1 MTKTCP
7 RCEETTYSDEDTNCA
22 KCGARYDRKSF
33 LDPNNA
39 RITVTVTK
47 ALRGEL
53 AQEAKDQE
61 MILSEYSANILR
73 TRHRNPTEPKPE
85 PEPVKAQPK
94 RSDHKK
100 PKVSKSK
107 KEHIGPKPELP
118 FESEPSDKLLSEPV
132 SAESETPNTSEKVY
146 DLHDRTMPFE
156 KLIAYRDS
164 KTGEIK
170 HGIRHRALTS

>member
-7 RCEETTYSDEDTNCA
+7 RCGETTYSEKDTNCS

-47 ALRGEL
+47 ALRDEL
-53 AQEAKDQE
+53 AQEAKDQQ
-61 MILSEYSANILR
+61 MILSEYSASILR
-73 TRHRNPTEPKPE
+73 TQHRKPMEPRPE
-85 PEPVKAQPK
+85 PEPVKSQPR
-94 RSDHKK
+94 RSDHSK
-100 PKVSKSK
+100 PKESRPK
-107 KEHIGPKPELP
+107 KEDVVPRPEHEP
-118 FESEPSDKLLSEPV
+118 ESEPTAELPSEPV
-132 SAESETPNTSEKVY
+132 PVESKTSETTEKVY

-156 KLIAYRDS
+156 KQIAYRDP

-170 HGIRHRALTS
+170 HGIRHRA

>member
-7 RCEETTYSDEDTNCA
+7 KCGETTYSDKDTNCS

-47 ALRGEL
+47 ALRDEL

-61 MILSEYSANILR
+61 MILSEYSASILR
-73 TRHRNPTEPKPE
+73 TRYKEPKEPE
-85 PEPVKAQPK
+85 PKPVKAQPR
-94 RSDHKK
+94 RSDHSK
-100 PKVSKSK
+100 PKKSRPR
-107 KEHIGPKPELP
+107 KEDVVPEP
-118 FESEPSDKLLSEPV
+118 EPEPESEATEELLSEPV
-132 SAESETPNTSEKVY
+132 PAGLETPNTREKVY

-170 HGIRHRALTS
+170 HGIRHRAQTS

>member
-7 RCEETTYSDEDTNCA
+7 RCGETTYSDKDTNCS

-47 ALRGEL
+47 ALRNEL

-73 TRHRNPTEPKPE
+73 TRHKELREPKPE
-85 PEPVKAQPK
+85 PGPAKVQPK
-94 RSDHKK
+94 RPGHKK
-100 PKVSKSK
+100 PKESRPK
-107 KEHIGPKPELP
+107 KEDVVPEPEPESKPTE
-118 FESEPSDKLLSEPV
+118 ELLSEPV
-132 SAESETPNTSEKVY
+132 SAGLETPDTGEKVY
-146 DLHDRTMPFE
+146 DLHDRTIPFE

-170 HGIRHRALTS
+170 HGIRHRA

>member
-7 RCEETTYSDEDTNCA
+7 KCGETTYSEKDTNCS
-22 KCGARYDRKSF
+22 KCGARYDRRSF

-47 ALRGEL
+47 ALRDEL

-61 MILSEYSANILR
+61 MILSEYSASILR
-73 TRHRNPTEPKPE
+73 TRHRELKEPKPE

-100 PKVSKSK
+100 PKESIPK
-107 KEHIGPKPELP
+107 KENVAPEPESDPTAELL
-118 FESEPSDKLLSEPV
+118 FEPM
-132 SAESETPNTSEKVY
+132 SAGLETPDTGEKVY
-146 DLHDRTMPFE
+146 DLNDRTIPFE
-156 KLIAYRDS
+156 KLIAYRDP

-170 HGIRHRALTS
+170 HGIRHRK